1 MAACAIEVMMDAQT
15 RDKRVLN
22 HMDPD
27 TKAVHARLESW
38 GAWARD
44 GEIRA
49 WPVATM
55 LARVIEQGTAGAA
68 QGGRPPVAMPDEIA
82 AVDAAVCTLTSI
94 DKQAINL
101 YYIKWAPIES
111 HARKMHMRPRQF
123 QNVLRRARWR
133 LAARLK
139 LL

>member
-1 MAACAIEVMMDAQT
+1 MAACAIEVTVDTQT
-15 RDKRVLN
+15 RDKRVTN

-27 TKAVHARLESW
+27 TRAVHARLEAW

-55 LARVIEQGTAGAA
+55 LARVIEQGTSGAA

-82 AVDAAVCTLTSI
+82 AVDAAVCTLGAI

-101 YYIKWAPIES
+101 YYIKWAPNEI
-111 HARKMHMRPRQF
+111 HARKMNMRERQF
-123 QNVLRRARWR
+123 RNVLRRARWR
-133 LAARLK
+133 LALRLD

>member
-1 MAACAIEVMMDAQT
+1 MAACAIEVTVDTQT
-15 RDKRVLN
+15 RDNRVMN

-27 TKAVHARLESW
+27 TKAVHARLEAW

-82 AVDAAVCTLTSI
+82 AVDAAVCTLGDI
-94 DKQAINL
+94 DKQAVRL
-101 YYIKWAPIES
+101 YYIKWAPIEV
-111 HARKMHMRPRQF
+111 HARKLGMRERQF
-123 QNVLRRARWR
+123 RNVMRRARWR
-133 LAARLK
+133 LAARLN